1 METLQKQRIESPLIT
16 CVTRK
21 VDSFSFDG
29 GMTPKEGVNKSGVE
43 CNVRNAIT
51 SAFSDENGTRF
62 RQLNL
67 VIELLP
73 SNEGHYYRSEISVS
87 GIYRAPADL
96 DDDAFDRE
104 ALSTGMPMQEALLK
118 MSQLVECGGHFICH
132 RLGSQFSPL
141 PPHPL
146 KTFLKRSYASHRFTR
161 GSFQEGIP

>member
-104 ALSTGMPMQEALLK
+104 ALSTGMQDLYSYGRGIIENVAA
-118 MSQLVECGGHFICH
+118 GGVW
-132 RLGSQFSPL
+132 GPL
-141 PPHPL
+141 YLPQIG
-146 KTFLKRSYASHRFTR
+146 FA
-161 GSFQEGIP
+161 I